1 MIEKSDG
8 RLTYLWIVK
17 FRIKIT
23 MMMDRADT
31 RHGTRTKT
39 TLRWP
44 MLRCLLASWANIQ
57 QADKGSGWLDDSFK
71 TVCRVRECDTADEC
85 GCGDDGDGDGG
96 DDGVSVNISHTP
108 HSTFSRHPDTA
119 LWKFLGGQKLC
130 NMIFYL
136 LLCDDL
142 KSAPYFCILQNP
154 LAAKN
159 ILFFRIQNCH
169 RNIHSA
175 LFWPDW
181 AGAGV
186 KISGKE
192 APPPPACAASRDN
205 DNDNDRYPHPAG
217 NWLETGNINISRFSS
232 QDPATQLYNSF
243 FGLSAITDAGGM
255 KSRGSDM

>member
-1 MIEKSDG
+1 M
-8 RLTYLWIVK
+8 
-17 FRIKIT
+17 
-23 MMMDRADT
+23 
-31 RHGTRTKT
+31 
-39 TLRWP
+39 
-44 MLRCLLASWANIQ
+44 
-57 QADKGSGWLDDSFK
+57 
-71 TVCRVRECDTADEC
+71 
-85 GCGDDGDGDGG
+85 
-96 DDGVSVNISHTP
+96 
-108 HSTFSRHPDTA
+108 
-119 LWKFLGGQKLC
+119 
-130 NMIFYL
+130 
-136 LLCDDL
+136 LCDSHFMYTLITLWLVTDFL
-142 KSAPYFCILQNP
+142 SLRFIFLYFPKIYRILWQ
-154 LAAKN
+154 LN
-159 ILFFRIQNCH
+159 ILFFRIHKCH

-255 KSRGSDM
+255 KSRGSDMEAIPDKFSNG

>member
-1 MIEKSDG
+1 
-8 RLTYLWIVK
+8 
-17 FRIKIT
+17 
-23 MMMDRADT
+23 
-31 RHGTRTKT
+31 
-39 TLRWP
+39 
-44 MLRCLLASWANIQ
+44 
-57 QADKGSGWLDDSFK
+57 
-71 TVCRVRECDTADEC
+71 
-85 GCGDDGDGDGG
+85 
-96 DDGVSVNISHTP
+96 
-108 HSTFSRHPDTA
+108 
-119 LWKFLGGQKLC
+119 
-130 NMIFYL
+130 MIFYL

-217 NWLETGNINISRFSS
+217 N
-232 QDPATQLYNSF
+232 
-243 FGLSAITDAGGM
+243 
-255 KSRGSDM
+255 